1 LAVGQD
7 KIVRIFAELMR
18 NMSRMKRVLFQ
29 GEMGKHAQ
37 IGQLLAGGIV
47 AQCQAK
53 EGHKLELTKAAGC
66 T

>member
-1 LAVGQD
+1 
-7 KIVRIFAELMR
+7 
-18 NMSRMKRVLFQ
+18 MKRVLFQ